1 MSEAGRRYTEEE
13 LRIAKSVDLTAVA
26 QQLGYTVVRVGS
38 MYTLKEMDS
47 IRIYN
52 RRSWF
57 RWSRVAEK
65 GSNGG
70 TQIDFLRVFGGMTVK
85 DAVFWLL
92 DFAGYRR
99 LDQEGAQ
106 PLKYQVKEEAKKKL
120 FCLPEPAAGYDAV
133 YRYLGEERGIDRE
146 VIDFFIRQDLI
157 YASRRYGDVVFK
169 GNDRNGV
176 THFASLRG
184 PDIKR
189 DVAGND
195 KHYGFNCWNDDSTE
209 LEVFEGAIDLLSFTE
224 LTQDYETNKLALGML
239 ADAPLETF
247 LEEHPQIRSIAF
259 CLDNDQPGREATER
273 LMRKYYE
280 RGYEVEDTVQVN
292 EVRTTNPES
301 AVRAY
306 ASVTFE
312 GAFKVCNIAILEN
325 RATGEPFISMPN
337 YKTRRV
343 DEKNQ
348 PQYQDICYP
357 VTKEFREQ
365 LYGDILAEYRNQTK
379 TKPGQG
385 REQERKNNYNRANT
399 SGGRGCR

>member
-26 QQLGYTVVRVGS
+26 QRLGYTVVRVGS

-133 YRYLGEERGIDRE
+133 YRYLGEERSIGRE

-157 YASRRYGDVVFK
+157 YASKRYRDVVFK

-195 KHYGFNCWNDDSTE
+195 KHYGFNYWNGDSTE
-209 LEVFEGAIDLLSFTE
+209 LEVFEGAIDLLSYVE

-239 ADAPLETF
+239 SDAPLETF

-280 RGYEVEDTVQVN
+280 RGYEVEDAPPPSAYKDYN
-292 EVRTTNPES
+292 E
-301 AVRAY
+301 
-306 ASVTFE
+306 
-312 GAFKVCNIAILEN
+312 C
-325 RATGEPFISMPN
+325 
-337 YKTRRV
+337 
-343 DEKNQ
+343 
-348 PQYQDICYP
+348 
-357 VTKEFREQ
+357 
-365 LYGDILAEYRNQTK
+365 LADLKRQML
-379 TKPGQG
+379 
-385 REQERKNNYNRANT
+385 QERDLTAKSA
-399 SGGRGCR
+399 GKMKK

>member
-26 QQLGYTVVRVGS
+26 QRLGYTVVRVGS

-57 RWSRVAEK
+57 RWSRADEK

-70 TQIDFLRVFGGMTVK
+70 SQIDFLRVFGGMTVK

-99 LDQEGAQ
+99 LDDREAQ
-106 PLKYQVKEEAKKKL
+106 PLKYQVKEEQAKKKP

-133 YRYLGEERGIDRE
+133 YRYLEEERSIDRE
-146 VIDFFIRQDLI
+146 VIDFFIRQGLL
-157 YASRRYGDVVFK
+157 YGSRRYGDVVFK
-169 GNDRNGV
+169 GNDRNRV

-239 ADAPLETF
+239 SDAPLETF

-280 RGYEVEDTVQVN
+280 RGYEVEDASPPSAYKDYN
-292 EVRTTNPES
+292 E
-301 AVRAY
+301 
-306 ASVTFE
+306 
-312 GAFKVCNIAILEN
+312 C
-325 RATGEPFISMPN
+325 
-337 YKTRRV
+337 
-343 DEKNQ
+343 
-348 PQYQDICYP
+348 
-357 VTKEFREQ
+357 
-365 LYGDILAEYRNQTK
+365 LADLKRQML
-379 TKPGQG
+379 Q
-385 REQERKNNYNRANT
+385 EQELTAK
-399 SGGRGCR
+399 SDGKMKK